1 MIKYGKGIIDE
12 QFLLNRLAQAA
23 IDTYTMTVVLS
34 RATRA
39 LNLGLPTAD
48 YEALLTQ
55 VYCNEVCNIYYC
67 ILYLPHKCVCTY
79 TNMVHLNF
87 QASDRVA
94 ANLVQLKSGKHLENF
109 SKMSNIADQMC
120 KYGGLVQPNPLNL

>member
-1 MIKYGKGIIDE
+1 MGLFGPAVESLLIKYGKGIIDE

-55 VYCNEVCNIYYC
+55 VYCSEVCFRSVLFIICIIYIFIFINIIYF
-67 ILYLPHKCVCTY
+67 
-79 TNMVHLNF
+79 NF
-87 QASDRVA
+87 
-94 ANLVQLKSGKHLENF
+94 
-109 SKMSNIADQMC
+109 
-120 KYGGLVQPNPLNL
+120 

>member
-1 MIKYGKGIIDE
+1 MGLFGPAVESLLIKYGKGIIDE

-39 LNLGLPTAD
+39 LNLDLPTAN

-55 VYCNEVCNIYYC
+55 VYCSEVCLID
-67 ILYLPHKCVCTY
+67 IL
-79 TNMVHLNF
+79 
-87 QASDRVA
+87 
-94 ANLVQLKSGKHLENF
+94 
-109 SKMSNIADQMC
+109 
-120 KYGGLVQPNPLNL
+120 

>member
-1 MIKYGKGIIDE
+1 MGLFGPAVESLLIKYGKGIIDE

-39 LNLGLPTAD
+39 LNLDLPTAN

-55 VYCNEVCNIYYC
+55 VYCSEVRLID
-67 ILYLPHKCVCTY
+67 IL
-79 TNMVHLNF
+79 
-87 QASDRVA
+87 
-94 ANLVQLKSGKHLENF
+94 
-109 SKMSNIADQMC
+109 
-120 KYGGLVQPNPLNL
+120 